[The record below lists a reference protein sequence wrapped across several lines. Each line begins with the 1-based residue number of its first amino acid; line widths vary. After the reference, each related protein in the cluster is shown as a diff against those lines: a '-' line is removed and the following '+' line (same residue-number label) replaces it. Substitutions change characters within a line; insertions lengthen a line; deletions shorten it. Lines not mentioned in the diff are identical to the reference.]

1 MQYYFVESD
10 QWIHDTVTISGD
22 DYHHIVNVMRKKV
35 GDNVICSH
43 PEGYQAR
50 CKIIDI
56 TDRVKLSVVDTLE
69 SDTELPVD
77 VTIVQGLPKGDKLEW
92 IVQKAT
98 ELGARSFVPFN
109 AIRSVVKWDN
119 KKQAKKIQRLEKI
132 IKEASEQSHRQRLPE
147 IHAVQSLKD
156 IVELSKGYD
165 HLFMAYEETARELAS
180 KKLHSHFEA
189 ISKGDRLLIV
199 IGPEGGLDEREVAAF
214 YEADFKP
221 IRLGPRIL
229 RTETAPLYL
238 LSALSYHFEET
249 E

>member
-1 MQYYFVESD
+1 MQYYFVENN
-10 QWIHDTVTISGD
+10 QWLQDTVWITGD
-22 DYHHIVNVMRKKV
+22 DHHHIVNVMRKKV
-35 GDNVICSH
+35 GDHVICSH
-43 PEGYQAR
+43 PTGAQAR
-50 CKIIDI
+50 CIITDI
-56 TDRVKLSVVDTLE
+56 TDGVKLRVVEMLE
-69 SDTELPVD
+69 SETELPVD

-98 ELGARSFVPFN
+98 ELGARSFVPFS

-132 IKEASEQSHRQRLPE
+132 IKEASEQSHRQHLPQ
-147 IHAVQSLKD
+147 ILPVQSLQAV
-156 IVELSKGYD
+156 VELSKDYD
-165 HLFMAYEETARELAS
+165 HLFMAYEETARELVS
-180 KKLHSHFEA
+180 QKLHTHFKSL
-189 ISKGDRLLIV
+189 SKGDRLLIV

-214 YEADFKP
+214 YDAGFTAV
-221 IRLGPRIL
+221 RLGPRIL